1 MQLLTFGSRELKPND
16 QLHVNWKLAQARAAA
31 LALFRFSQVLSPTP
45 KKKFNFKKQ
54 GGVFLWLTNID
65 LGHQRYFFP
74 FLYTKWVPVTLLSN
88 NSSLCGPAQKV
99 KIWFPSTA
107 SVKNPSGNSIYT
119 QRDSSESKYWLS
131 QHTRIRYINQGP
143 NQWGERLKVH

>member
-31 LALFRFSQVLSPTP
+31 LALFCFSQVLSPTP

-74 FLYTKWVPVTLLSN
+74 FYTQSECRSHYLATTVACVGLHKRWKSDFQVP
-88 NSSLCGPAQKV
+88 PALRTRVEIQSIPNATHQKV
-99 KIWFPSTA
+99 
-107 SVKNPSGNSIYT
+107 SIDCLNT
-119 QRDSSESKYWLS
+119 QESDILTKG
-131 QHTRIRYINQGP
+131 QINEAKG
-143 NQWGERLKVH
+143 